1 MHKIMDERMGVK
13 DMRIIVSTVTGGLDD
28 RVNPAFGRTPTFTIV
43 DVENGEI
50 VNVHVVPNPGHSQ
63 PRGAGVTAAQF
74 VIDQGA
80 DVVIAGQF
88 GPNSSGVL
96 RVAGIKMVSAPANM
110 TVRKAV
116 EAFLREKLTTAVFG
130 PEGGM
135 GPGMGRGM
143 GGGYGRGMGR
153 GMGRGRGG
161 GMGRGRGRDGGRGGG
176 WGW

>member
-1 MHKIMDERMGVK
+1 MHKIMDERMGAK

-28 RVNPAFGRTPTFTIV
+28 RVNPAFGRTPTFTIL

-50 VNVHVVPNPGHSQ
+50 VNFHVVPNPGHSQ

-80 DVVIAGQF
+80 DVFIAGQF

-96 RVAGIKMVSAPANM
+96 QAAGIKMVSFPATM
-110 TVRKAV
+110 TVREAV
-116 EAFLREKLTTAVFG
+116 EAFLRGELTTAVFG

-135 GPGMGRGM
+135 G
-143 GGGYGRGMGR
+143 
-153 GMGRGRGG
+153 RGRDG
-161 GMGRGRGRDGGRGGG
+161 GMGRGRGMGGGRGGG

>member
-1 MHKIMDERMGVK
+1 
-13 DMRIIVSTVTGGLDD
+13 MRIIVSTVTGGLDD

-50 VNVHVVPNPGHSQ
+50 VNVQVVPNPGYSQ

-74 VIDQGA
+74 AIDQGA

-96 RVAGIKMVSAPANM
+96 QAAGIRMVSAPATM
-110 TVRKAV
+110 TVREAV
-116 EAFLREKLTTAVFG
+116 EAFLGGELTTAVFG

-143 GGGYGRGMGR
+143 GGGYGLGMGR

-161 GMGRGRGRDGGRGGG
+161 GMGRGRGRGGG
-176 WGW
+176 WGGY